1 MCSKW
6 STYILVLFLNLN
18 WFILFLTQCF
28 FKWKSTWKILSKTVN
43 SVWGLFC
50 LHVYILLFT
59 YLYTFLLFLSEVLY
73 FIFIMFVY
81 QVSLLFYG
89 TVILLTSV
97 SIIWTKSWSLIA
109 ETDNPVHPI
118 SFYSSFLFFL
128 LLLRIT

>member
-1 MCSKW
+1 MTKCAVSEAH
-6 STYILVLFLNLN
+6 TYLSFSLN
-18 WFILFLTQCF
+18 WFILFLTQF
-28 FKWKSTWKILSKTVN
+28 WKILSKSVN
-43 SVWGLFC
+43 SIWGLFC

-97 SIIWTKSWSLIA
+97 SIIWTWSWSLIVQ
-109 ETDNPVHPI
+109 TDNPVHNPI
-118 SFYSSFLFFL
+118 NFYSSFLFFL